1 MKIALVCNSVLL
13 NESLKIFL
21 KPYLTN
27 LKDANIVISDQKL
40 DIDKPVFIINNKSE
54 AHLQKPFSMS
64 NLLLS
69 LEHFYKDN
77 KVMDKYSF
85 EDDKQ
90 LKYDIE
96 VLVKD
101 FTDNLYKLIKER
113 TS

>member
-13 NESLKIFL
+13 NEALKIFL

-27 LKDANIVISDQKL
+27 LKDANIVVSDQKL
-40 DIDKPVFIINNKSE
+40 DIDKPVFIINNTKH

-64 NLLLS
+64 HLIIAIEN
-69 LEHFYKDN
+69 FYKEN

-85 EDDKQ
+85 EDDKVLQ
-90 LKYDIE
+90 YELE

-101 FTDNLYKLIKER
+101 FTDKLYKLIKER
-113 TS
+113 VR